1 MPAHGAYGRS
11 AVTLSSHRIRCRV
24 ACILKEMN
32 AALLNEQLCSLREGC
47 SDGGFSGNANGPAC
61 IYLDTI
67 CFGVDTEFVQSSHNS
82 QYERLVR
89 GLPARS

>member
-11 AVTLSSHRIRCRV
+11 ATTLSSHRICCRV

-61 IYLDTI
+61 IYLDTFASEWI
-67 CFGVDTEFVQSSHNS
+67 QSSFKVVTTVS
-82 QYERLVR
+82 MS
-89 GLPARS
+89 AW